1 MIVLLALLAAAGAP
15 PGKATRTPYC
25 EEGRAAV
32 TETAGKKPV
41 TQKTKPRRTP
51 TGKTLQAEYA
61 SMRRTP
67 APDPRT
73 DCPPNDR

>member
-1 MIVLLALLAAAGAP
+1 MIVLLALLAAAEAP
-15 PGKATRTPYC
+15 PAKATRTPYC
-25 EEGRAAV
+25 EEGRAV
-32 TETAGKKPV
+32 MSEKTGKQPV
-41 TQKTKPRRTP
+41 VQKTKPRRTP
-51 TGKTLQAEYA
+51 TGKRLQAEFA

>member
-1 MIVLLALLAAAGAP
+1 MLALLAAAEAP
-15 PGKATRTPYC
+15 PAKATRTPVC
-25 EEGRAAV
+25 EEGRSGV
-32 TETAGKKPV
+32 TETTGRKPV
-41 TQKTKPRRTP
+41 VHKTEPRRTP